1 MLEIKEI
8 LSKYDIKPLR
18 YEKNGKAT
26 IIRTNSG
33 SVVIKPK
40 KQNTIIQKYLE
51 SRSFYYQPKILNKD
65 DDEYEIDL
73 DDDYVDKDSLSQYG
87 KDGMKG
93 LENWQDDWDKFDDDD
108 YFPYESKNIKGKKV
122 NEVKLND
129 FGNHPAYRKIPMTTP
144 PNKEVAINGAKEW
157 DDESAQGEEPFGQ
170 QIGDSAPYDDV
181 IETMTESILASI
193 YGSKKKV

>member
-1 MLEIKEI
+1 MVSADDAAGMPDESEDFSDYPFPDVAAIDNDD
-8 LSKYDIKPLR
+8 Y
-18 YEKNGKAT
+18 AT
-26 IIRTNSG
+26 N
-33 SVVIKPK
+33 
-40 KQNTIIQKYLE
+40 
-51 SRSFYYQPKILNKD
+51 D
-65 DDEYEIDL
+65 DDEYEIEL

-181 IETMTESILASI
+181 IETMTESILASF